1 VFTLRQSLLGR
12 GNRGIPDKERLLRG
26 SSGILETALSIYVIL
41 MLTGCA
47 THVSPPKSVPDP
59 RPVFILDHGRHTSLV
74 LVTPAGS
81 MVRYAYG
88 DWRFYADEDTSLRS
102 GLAALILRTPATL
115 ARRELPG
122 PPEEAI
128 LLHQLRVGVQE
139 IHVLAV
145 SGARADRLREELDAL
160 HALEPE
166 RHQYVAV
173 YDFVFAPH
181 PEPYT
186 LWNNSNTKVAEW
198 LRSLGAE
205 VSGVALWPR
214 WKVENPREEPKKRE

>member
-1 VFTLRQSLLGR
+1 MSPLQRSSPGR
-12 GNRGIPDKERLLRG
+12 GHRGVPDNEQHRTG
-26 SSGILETALSIYVIL
+26 SRHILEITLIMGFIL

-74 LVTPAGS
+74 LSTPTGS
-81 MVRYAYG
+81 LVRYAYG
-88 DWRFYADEDTSLRS
+88 DWRYYADEDTSLRS
-102 GLAALILRTPATL
+102 GLAALFLRTPATL

-122 PPEEAI
+122 PPEEGI
-128 LLHQLRVGVQE
+128 LLRQLRVGVQE
-139 IHVLAV
+139 LHVLTV
-145 SGARADRLREELDAL
+145 SGASADRLREELDAL

-173 YDFVFAPH
+173 YDLVFAAH

-205 VSGVALWPR
+205 VRGVALWPR
-214 WKVENPREEPKKRE
+214 WKIEEPGGQPRLRE